1 MPALESCHGNSLQGD
16 SIHEV
21 AGAEP
26 LQSQDILG
34 ITHMVG
40 IIDHMPGTALIG

>member
-1 MPALESCHGNSLQGD
+1 MPALESCHGNCLQGD

-34 ITHMVG
+34 TMHMVG
-40 IIDHMPGTALIG
+40 SIDHMPGTALIG